1 MIEYIKTDNNIISYI
16 IPIIEK
22 DNILLVVF
30 SDSNMKRSHATM
42 LTSYLLDKQIIGDKI
57 LYNLYADQIQ
67 TPNGTEYK
75 LVGNIGDP
83 NRNIIRD
90 ALLKLYQIPG
100 VD

>member
-1 MIEYIKTDNNIISYI
+1 MLYIRITLKQLGYYNVNFEKMIEYIKTDNSIISYI

-57 LYNLYADQIQ
+57 LYNLYAD
-67 TPNGTEYK
+67 
-75 LVGNIGDP
+75 
-83 NRNIIRD
+83 
-90 ALLKLYQIPG
+90 
-100 VD
+100 

>member
-1 MIEYIKTDNNIISYI
+1 MLYIRITLKQLGYYNVNFERMIDYIKTDNSIISYI

-57 LYNLYADQIQ
+57 LYNLYAD
-67 TPNGTEYK
+67 
-75 LVGNIGDP
+75 
-83 NRNIIRD
+83 
-90 ALLKLYQIPG
+90 
-100 VD
+100 

>member
-1 MIEYIKTDNNIISYI
+1 MLYIRITLKQLGYYNVNFEKMIDYIKTDNSIISYI

-57 LYNLYADQIQ
+57 LYNLYAD
-67 TPNGTEYK
+67 
-75 LVGNIGDP
+75 
-83 NRNIIRD
+83 
-90 ALLKLYQIPG
+90 
-100 VD
+100 

>member
-1 MIEYIKTDNNIISYI
+1 MGYYNVNFEKMIDYIKTDNSIISYI

-57 LYNLYADQIQ
+57 LYNLYAD
-67 TPNGTEYK
+67 
-75 LVGNIGDP
+75 
-83 NRNIIRD
+83 
-90 ALLKLYQIPG
+90 
-100 VD
+100 